1 MNESYRENL
10 RYIHDVGFG
19 DYALQSAPAI
29 LEILDRNVQVRE
41 GLVVDLGCGSRLW
54 TQELT

>member
-10 RYIHDVGFG
+10 KYIHDVGFD

-29 LEILDRNVQVRE
+29 LEILDRNVQIRE
-41 GLVVDLGCGSRLW
+41 GLVVDLGCGSELW